1 MMFMDESTLLAHA
14 LRDFLRPQLS
24 KDDILMMDLP
34 IQAGE
39 SVCALDSGL
48 CLAIEHSIAL
58 PPIFGEKI
66 LGLEWLSDDLI
77 EMFTEELSKI
87 PNWYQLA
94 S

>member
-1 MMFMDESTLLAHA
+1 MISPTWRVSGLWN
-14 LRDFLRPQLS
+14 RPKLS
-24 KDDILMMDLP
+24 KNDILMMDFP

-39 SVCALDSGL
+39 SIDALDSGL

-66 LGLEWLSDDLI
+66 LGLEGLSASLVD
-77 EMFTEELSKI
+77 MFTEELSKI
-87 PNWYQLA
+87 PRWYQLA